1 MTGAATGLSPAR
13 FDATVVPGAKSAPFP
28 GFVEPSHPTL
38 REKAPSGERWLHEI
52 KFDGYRTQ
60 AHLRN
65 GRPAIYTRR
74 GYDWTQRFGPIADA
88 LAELPANN
96 LILDGE
102 AIVVDSRGIPDFGLL
117 HADLAAGRKDRLLYY
132 AFDLLYLDGLDLR
145 GARLAERKHVLA
157 ELLAGASARILWAE
171 HLEGNG
177 PEIHERACA
186 MGLEGIVSK
195 QQDAPYRSGRVESW
209 IKVKCGK
216 RDAFPIIAFVE
227 KLGAKPRR
235 IASFYVG
242 RRHGDQLLYAGKVR
256 GGFSEAEAR
265 DLRERLDPL
274 IRKDSPLSEPV
285 NKPKATWVEPVIE
298 AEVAYSTLTE
308 NNLLR
313 EAVFKGVREN
323 QQSPAPPAPLR
334 RLSRAESSR
343 HQTGVPRENILQLL
357 PDAVA
362 PSKEELAA
370 YWAKVSKRALQHL
383 ARRPLKL
390 VRHVRGTT
398 FYHKSKL
405 PPVPEAVHRL
415 TIEKREGGEGTRLW
429 VDNLAGLLGLV
440 EIGAVELHP
449 WNARIDDIEHPDRLV
464 FDLDPGEGVAWEF
477 VIEAALRL
485 RRMLKDEGLEPWP
498 KLTGGKGLHLMA
510 PLGAKIDHDEARAYA
525 RHIAQRLAATA
536 PQRYTLS
543 SDPGKRAGRIFID
556 FLRNG
561 RGTTAIGT
569 WSPRARPGFPIA
581 VPVTWRQVENGIR
594 SDAFTVEQ
602 RPRR

>member
-1 MTGAATGLSPAR
+1 MSQ
-13 FDATVVPGAKSAPFP
+13 DAQRIDPSVVPGARPAPFP
-28 GFVEPSHPTL
+28 GFIEPCHPTL
-38 REKAPSGERWLHEI
+38 RQKAPSGGNWVHEI

-65 GRPAIYTRR
+65 GEPAIYTRR
-74 GYDWTQRFGPIADA
+74 GYDWTLRFQPIADA
-88 LAELPANN
+88 LAVLPAQD

-102 AIVVDSRGIPDFGLL
+102 AVVADSRGIPDFRLL
-117 HADLAAGRKDRLLYY
+117 HADLAAGRQDRLLYH

-145 GARLAERKHVLA
+145 GAPLVERKRLLA
-157 ELLAGASARILWAE
+157 ELLVGASDRMLYAE

-177 PEIHERACA
+177 QEIQERACA

-216 RDAFPIIAFVE
+216 RDAFPIVAFVE

-242 RRHGDQLLYAGKVR
+242 RREGDRLLYAGKVR
-256 GGFSEAEAR
+256 SGFTEAEAR
-265 DLRERLDPL
+265 DLRERLDPF
-274 IRKDSPLSEPV
+274 IRKDTPLSEPV
-285 NKPKATWVEPVIE
+285 KKPKATWVEPVIE

-313 EAVFKGVREN
+313 EAVFKGVREDRE
-323 QQSPAPPAPLR
+323 APPARPVAR
-334 RLSRAESSR
+334 TPVRTAGAR
-343 HQTGVPRENILQLL
+343 HRIAVPRENILQLL
-357 PDAVA
+357 PEAVP

-370 YWAKVSKRALQHL
+370 YWAKTWKRALPHL

-390 VRHVRGTT
+390 VRYVRGTT
-398 FYHKSKL
+398 FYHKGPL
-405 PPVPEAVHRL
+405 PQVSDAVHRL

-429 VDNLAGLLGLV
+429 VDDLAGLLRLV

-449 WNARIDDIEHPDRLV
+449 WNARVDDIEHPDRLV
-464 FDLDPGEGVAWEF
+464 FDLDPGDGVAWEF
-477 VIEAALRL
+477 VIETALRL

-510 PLGAKIDHDEARAYA
+510 PLDRTIDHDRARAYA
-525 RHIAQRLAATA
+525 KGIAQRLAATA
-536 PQRYTLS
+536 PSRYTMAS
-543 SDPGKRAGRIFID
+543 APERRTGRIFID
-556 FLRNG
+556 YLRNG
-561 RGTTAIGT
+561 RGTTAIGA
-569 WSPRARPGFPIA
+569 WSPRARAGFPIA
-581 VPVTWRQVENGIR
+581 GPVSWRQIEHGIR
-594 SDAFTVEQ
+594 SDAYTMEKP
-602 RPRR
+602 PRR